1 MDANETKSCLNEI
14 KRDIRQLIETSIKVV
29 TKLDISVGQHSDL
42 ENRMRIVEETQHMQ
56 AGVNAASEKR
66 WGKMLI
72 IVVSS
77 EILLTASAF
86 LLTHF
91 INK

>member
-1 MDANETKSCLNEI
+1 MDANETKSCLGEI

-42 ENRMRIVEETQHMQ
+42 ENRMRIVEENQHRQ
-56 AGVNAASEKR
+56 DGVNAASDKR
-66 WGKMLI
+66 WGKLLI
-72 IVVSS
+72 IVISS
-77 EILLTASAF
+77 EVLLTAFAF

-91 INK
+91 IK